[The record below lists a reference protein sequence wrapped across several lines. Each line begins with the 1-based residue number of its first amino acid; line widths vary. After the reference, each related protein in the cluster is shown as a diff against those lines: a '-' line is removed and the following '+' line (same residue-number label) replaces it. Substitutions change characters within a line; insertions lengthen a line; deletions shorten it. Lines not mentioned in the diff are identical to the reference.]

1 MTAPGRSGKAE
12 DREGKVGRVKVVAT
26 NRRARRNY
34 TVLDSYEA
42 GLALVGS
49 EVKSL
54 REGRMELKDSYGD
67 IRHGEAYL
75 VGAHIGPYE
84 FARDGGHEPE
94 RERKLL
100 LHRRE
105 IDRIAGQVAEKGLTL
120 VPLQVYF
127 KDGKAKVELAL
138 AKGKTTVDKR
148 HTLRDREHQREMERA
163 QKRRR

>member
-1 MTAPGRSGKAE
+1 MPAE
-12 DREGKVGRVKVVAT
+12 SSGRVRVVAT

-34 TVLDSYEA
+34 SIIDSFEA
-42 GLALVGS
+42 GLVLMGS

-54 REGRMELKDSYGD
+54 REGKMELKDSYGD
-67 IRHGEAYL
+67 IRRGEAWL
-75 VGAHIGPYE
+75 VGAHISPYE
-84 FARDGGHEPE
+84 FAREGGHEPE

-127 KDGKAKVELAL
+127 KNGKAKVELAL
-138 AKGKTTVDKR
+138 AKGKTGVDKR
-148 HTLRDREHQREMERA
+148 HSLREREHAREMERA
-163 QKRRR
+163 IRRPRSQP

>member
-1 MTAPGRSGKAE
+1 MARSAQTE
-12 DREGKVGRVKVVAT
+12 RVKVVAS

-34 TVLDSYEA
+34 TVVETLEA
-42 GLALVGS
+42 GLALLGS

-54 REGRMELKDSYGD
+54 REGRLDLKDSYVSIKG
-67 IRHGEAYL
+67 GEAFL
-75 VGAHIGPYE
+75 VGAYVAPYE

-105 IDRIAGQVAEKGLTL
+105 IDRIAGQIAEKGLTV

-127 KDGKAKVELAL
+127 KDGKAKVELGL
-138 AKGKTTVDKR
+138 AKGKTSYDKR
-148 HTLRDREHQREMERA
+148 ETLKERDADREVERA
-163 QKRRR
+163 MARARKPRA

>member
-1 MTAPGRSGKAE
+1 MARSE
-12 DREGKVGRVKVVAT
+12 PTERVKTIAT

-34 TVLDSYEA
+34 SVVETLEA
-42 GLALVGS
+42 GMSLLGS

-54 REGRMELKDSYGD
+54 REGRMDLKDSYALV
-67 IRHGEAYL
+67 RNGEAFL
-75 VGAHIGPYE
+75 VGAYIGPYE
-84 FARDGGHEPE
+84 FARDGGHEAE

-127 KDGKAKVELAL
+127 KEGKVKIELGL
-138 AKGKTTVDKR
+138 AKGKTTYDKR
-148 HTLRDREHQREMERA
+148 ETLKERDHEREMERDVA
-163 QKRRR
+163 RARKTRT